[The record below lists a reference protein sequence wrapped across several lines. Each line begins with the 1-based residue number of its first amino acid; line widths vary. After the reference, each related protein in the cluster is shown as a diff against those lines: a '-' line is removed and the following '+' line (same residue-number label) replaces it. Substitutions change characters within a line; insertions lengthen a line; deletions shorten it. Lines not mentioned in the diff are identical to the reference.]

1 MFKNNVFKV
10 SVDTKKWFKKT
21 AVRCVRTFGATMVAA
36 LPSTAATLGS
46 VNWQASFSTAAL
58 ATVIIFF
65 TCLAGIPEV
74 EATSTR

>member
-10 SVDTKKWFKKT
+10 SVNTKKWIKAT
-21 AVRCVRTFGATMVAA
+21 GVRCVRTFGATMVAV
-36 LPSTAATLGS
+36 LPATAATLGS
-46 VNWQASFSTAAL
+46 VNWTTVFSTAAL

-74 EATSTR
+74 TEEE